1 MIVQHAIRS
10 AATASCL
17 IAALIFSSCEDRK
30 AQRIVDAAIEA
41 HGGNNYR
48 SFHLEFDF
56 RDRHYTAARDGGIY
70 AYTREFRDS
79 TGDIRD
85 VLNNEGFTRYRN
97 GSAVSLPAEREA
109 AFTRSVNSVIYFAL
123 LPFGLNDKAVNKEWL
138 EETLV
143 EGKPYDVVRVTF
155 DPMGGGEDHQD
166 IFLYWIHQEAHTM
179 DYLAYAYETDG
190 GGLRFRKAVNPRE
203 VRGIRFQDYLNYKPA
218 DETVAL
224 ESLQKRFTSDSL
236 ELLSEVRLRNV
247 QVTDYLQP
255 D

>member
-123 LPFGLNDKAVNKEWL
+123 LPFGLNDKAVDCVSGKRLIPGKCAASVSRIISTTNLPMKPLRWKVCKSALLPIALNCYQRSGL
-138 EETLV
+138 EM
-143 EGKPYDVVRVTF
+143 YR
-155 DPMGGGEDHQD
+155 
-166 IFLYWIHQEAHTM
+166 
-179 DYLAYAYETDG
+179 
-190 GGLRFRKAVNPRE
+190 
-203 VRGIRFQDYLNYKPA
+203 
-218 DETVAL
+218 
-224 ESLQKRFTSDSL
+224 
-236 ELLSEVRLRNV
+236 
-247 QVTDYLQP
+247 
-255 D
+255 